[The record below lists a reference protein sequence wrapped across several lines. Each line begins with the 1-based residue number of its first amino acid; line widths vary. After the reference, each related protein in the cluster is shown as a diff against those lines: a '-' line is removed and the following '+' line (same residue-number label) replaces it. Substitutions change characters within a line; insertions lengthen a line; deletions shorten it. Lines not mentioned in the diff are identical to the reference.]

1 MDAWGFSDYAEFGA
15 IYSAVTYDSAAT
27 DAQKEAAL
35 ASFGYDQDKDT
46 CPDGKS
52 CVFAIT
58 DLGEALFRCQH
69 CNVQATYESLWD
81 GAGSGS
87 AVNAEI
93 AIKNRIE
100 YEGTGDEGLG
110 FGCAKR
116 VEPEE
121 EKKDLAKFITYSAG
135 SAALIL
141 FSMI

>member
-1 MDAWGFSDYAEFGA
+1 MDAWGFSDFTEFYT
-15 IYSAVTYDSAAT
+15 ILSAVTYDSAAT
-27 DAQKEAAL
+27 DAQKEAAM

-58 DLGEALFRCQH
+58 DESETLFRCQH
-69 CNVQATYESLWD
+69 CNVQATYESIWD
-81 GAGSGS
+81 ADGSGS
-87 AVNAEI
+87 GVNAEI
-93 AIKNRIE
+93 ANKNLIE
-100 YEGTGDEGLG
+100 YGIGDEGLG
-110 FGCAKR
+110 FNCAQR

>member
-1 MDAWGFSDYAEFGA
+1 MDAWGFSDYTEFVP
-15 IYSAVTYDSAAT
+15 IYTAVTYDSAAT
-27 DAQKEAAL
+27 DAQKEAAM

-52 CVFAIT
+52 CVFATT
-58 DLGEALFRCQH
+58 DEGETLFRCQH
-69 CNVQATYESLWD
+69 CNVQATYESIWD

-87 AVNAEI
+87 AVAAEI
-93 AIKNRIE
+93 ANKNRIE
-100 YEGTGDEGLG
+100 YGVGDEGLG
-110 FGCAKR
+110 FNCAQR

-121 EKKDLAKFITYSAG
+121 GKKDLAKFITYSAG